1 MLPGGYQCVLNV
13 LFWSITLQLFLID
26 FLKIIVGF
34 FSHVFSAF
42 LKYILGIYFCVVI
55 MNKPFTYYILTDYN

>member
-34 FSHVFSAF
+34 FPMYFLHFLSTFWVFTF
-42 LKYILGIYFCVVI
+42 VLL
-55 MNKPFTYYILTDYN
+55 L